1 MTKEVTIYRDKG
13 YQLKLNETEY
23 ENDNVVMTVE
33 VEEMGVVSEQVLFL
47 TPEEIV
53 AMGYKFIAAAKIF
66 KGTIIDIKA

>member
-13 YQLKLNETEY
+13 YQLKLNETES
-23 ENDNVVMTVE
+23 ENVAMSVE
-33 VEEMGVVSEQVLFL
+33 VEELGVVSEQVLFL